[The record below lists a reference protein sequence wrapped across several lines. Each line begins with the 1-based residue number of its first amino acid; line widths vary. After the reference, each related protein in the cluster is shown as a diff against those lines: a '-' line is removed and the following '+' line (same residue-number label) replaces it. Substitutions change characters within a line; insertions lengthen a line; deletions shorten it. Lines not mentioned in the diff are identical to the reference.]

1 VQQITDLDDFLTPS
15 QACIIPVRGSKA
27 PAASGDGKTE
37 IVIDADNNYYEV
49 STYPT
54 AKSGNAG
61 GVGVAAGGVEVEVAG
76 RQALKKAEISLND
89 CLACS

>member
-1 VQQITDLDDFLTPS
+1 MSVLSSQQ
-15 QACIIPVRGSKA
+15 
-27 PAASGDGKTE
+27 TE
-37 IVIDADNNYYEV
+37 IVIDGNNNYYEV

-54 AKSGNAG
+54 ASTGAQ
-61 GVGVAAGGVEVEVAG
+61 VEVAG